1 MLMRFLSAL
10 ILTLVASITCAQ
22 VCTIDYSQTVPG
34 IYPQT
39 FADGTVGT
47 PYSAEFTILFPTEDA
62 GVNYTSFKITS
73 IELPLGLTWSCSNET
88 NGCVYNP
95 QQDPFGCILI
105 SGTPA
110 ESGQFTVNIHSDAK
124 KADNSEGVYTITADL
139 TIGNAIGTNSVFTIT
154 PNVLCESGTVDFALV
169 NPVSYTP
176 IAGQTTGISYHWEFG
191 NGNASTSATPVTQTY
206 NGVGEYEVEL
216 TQVVDTIG
224 FRLKYVV
231 INAVGCTDF
240 TGFGRPDLYIHILD
254 GNNTIV
260 HSTESNPDDA
270 NLPQPYNL
278 NLLLNNP
285 PYSIRVMDDDS
296 DNWTGTA
303 DDNCIDGDEHGAT
316 TALSLPNVNNLGVTT
331 QIGNNG
337 SLNFTYTIEKDT
349 SIVKTTDLVKVH
361 ANPAEPMLNIDG
373 TAPEI
378 VSLSTDDLGYVYHW
392 ELDGQILYDETGTEI
407 FPTETGGYAV
417 IAVNEHGCYA
427 VSETFNVNGVS
438 AIDEVEAITFNVY
451 PNPASHTV
459 NIDYSEAIFGDVV
472 ISDLSGRV
480 IYVQNVEGN
489 QHLSIDVSPFANGI
503 YTISTRTKTGDV
515 STKKLIVQ

>member
-1 MLMRFLSAL
+1 MKFLSTLIL
-10 ILTLVASITCAQ
+10 ILTSSLMYAQ
-22 VCTIDYSQTVPG
+22 VCTIDYTQTVSG
-34 IYPQT
+34 VYPQT
-39 FADGTVGT
+39 FTDGTQGT
-47 PYSAEFTILFPTEDA
+47 PYYAELTILFPTEGA

-73 IELPLGLTWSCSNET
+73 IELPLGLTWTCSNDV

-176 IAGQTTGISYHWEFG
+176 IAGQTTGISYAWEFG

-224 FRLKYVV
+224 FRLKNVV
-231 INAVGCTDF
+231 INAVGCTDPA
-240 TGFGRPDLYIHILD
+240 TFGNPEIYIEILD
-254 GNNTIV
+254 GSNTV
-260 HSTESNPDDA
+260 VYSTASNPNDA
-270 NLPQPYNL
+270 NLPQTYNL

-285 PYSIRVMDDDS
+285 PYSIRVMDDDD
-296 DNWTGTA
+296 DNWWGTDA
-303 DDNCIDGDEHGAT
+303 DNCIDGDEHGAT

-331 QIGNNG
+331 QNGNNG
-337 SLNFTYTIEKDT
+337 SLSFTYTIEKDT

-361 ANPAEPMLNIDG
+361 ANPAEPILNIDG
-373 TAPEI
+373 TAAEI

-427 VSETFNVNGVS
+427 SSETFNVSGVS
-438 AIDEVEAITFNVY
+438 GINDFESITFNIY
-451 PNPASHTV
+451 PNPSSYEVT
-459 NIDYSEAIFGDVV
+459 IDYMEPVFGNVMIF
-472 ISDLSGRV
+472 DLSGRM
-480 IYVQNVEGN
+480 IYSQQVEGN
-489 QHLSIDVSPFANGI
+489 QQLNINVSSFAKGM
-503 YTISTRTKTGDV
+503 YTVSTQTKSGEIA
-515 STKKLIVQ
+515 TKKLIVQ